1 MGITD
6 IQAFLDIILTK
17 KKKKKKK
24 KIILFVALRDA
35 EGVGEDGS
43 ENVGGSP
50 SDPAKLPSLST
61 N

>member
-17 KKKKKKK
+17 KNKKKN
-24 KIILFVALRDA
+24 IILFVALRDA

>member
-17 KKKKKKK
+17 KKTKKKN
-24 KIILFVALRDA
+24 IILFVALRDA

-50 SDPAKLPSLST
+50 SDPAKVPSLST